1 MTISFILHTSK
12 TINPCLSQILDP
24 FKLFWCFKAKE
35 FLCRSVEGLL
45 LLASD
50 VILGFLLNF
59 ALWTDV
65 TRNCSFETFIDSN
78 HEQVLDLIIILVAVL
93 Q

>member
-59 ALWTDV
+59 TPFGPMSQEIVHLKL
-65 TRNCSFETFIDSN
+65 S
-78 HEQVLDLIIILVAVL
+78 
-93 Q
+93 